1 MLVIRPDDPA
11 SPPVAALL
19 AEHVAFGRAHSPPEN
34 AHVLDAGGLAASA
47 VTFFTAWDG
56 DALAGMAA
64 LKQLDAA
71 HGELKSMRTASTH
84 LRRGVARALLAY
96 VATEARRRGYGRL
109 SLETGT
115 AAAFAPASALYE
127 AFGFVDGPVFGGYPP
142 SAHTRF
148 MIMTLQPES
157 RCPN

>member
-1 MLVIRPDDPA
+1 MFSIRSDDPN

-19 AEHVAFGRAHSPPEN
+19 TEHVAFGRAHSPPEN

-56 DALAGMAA
+56 DTLAGMAA
-64 LKQLDAA
+64 LKQFDAE

-84 LRRGVARALLAY
+84 LRRGVARALLAHI
-96 VATEARRRGYGRL
+96 AGEARRRGLARL

-115 AAAFAPASALYE
+115 AAAFTPATALYE
-127 AFGFVDGPVFGGYPP
+127 AFGFVDGPVFGSYPP
-142 SAHTRF
+142 NSHTRF
-148 MIMTLQPES
+148 MTLTL
-157 RCPN
+157 